1 MPWPAILIGTV
12 WMMVIRGRLVR
23 LGWPA
28 VHPALVELTLEHLDF
43 GLLCSGVSLELP
55 DELVL
60 SVVLL
65 DS

>member
-1 MPWPAILIGTV
+1 
-12 WMMVIRGRLVR
+12 MMVIRGRLVR

-60 SVVLL
+60 SVMLL